1 MKIKKIINLE
11 QANKISQKYKKTNKI
26 CLAHGVF
33 DVLHIGHV
41 SHFHEIKKNFPK
53 SLLFVSITADNYVK
67 KQKTE
72 QNCLIILKVELKKI
86 VLIL

>member
-72 QNCLIILKVELKKI
+72 QKAEQTEFRI
-86 VLIL
+86 